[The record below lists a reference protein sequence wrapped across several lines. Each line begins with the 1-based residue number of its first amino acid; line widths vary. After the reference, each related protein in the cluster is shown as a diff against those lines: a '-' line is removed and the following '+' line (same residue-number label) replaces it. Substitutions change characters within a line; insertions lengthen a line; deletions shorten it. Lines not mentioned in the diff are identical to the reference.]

1 MSELRDVERIIWQKK
16 YVGVKDQHGMMFINL
31 TANDIVVCS
40 KEYGNGTEQMIIPRA
55 GYVAYLSVDDYFVGL
70 PPMLKDVYYI
80 VEYSLARVMDRD
92 DICIAVKCDVTD
104 GKLGLLPIKEPKR
117 IYGVLG

>member
-40 KEYGNGTEQMIIPRA
+40 KEYANGKGPLVIPRS
-55 GYVAYLSVDDYFVGL
+55 GYTAYLSIDDFFVGV
-70 PPMLKDVYYI
+70 PPKIKNIYYI
-80 VEYSLARVMDRD
+80 VEYSLARVLNRPDL
-92 DICIAVKCDVTD
+92 CIAVKCDLTG

-117 IYGVLG
+117 VYGVLG

>member
-40 KEYGNGTEQMIIPRA
+40 QEHGNGTDPLVIPRG
-55 GYVAYLSVDDYFVGL
+55 GYVAYLSMDDYFVGV
-70 PPMLKDVYYI
+70 PPKIRDIYYI
-80 VEYSLARVMDRD
+80 VEYSLARVLNRSDL
-92 DICIAVKCDVTD
+92 CIAVKCDFTD

-117 IYGVLG
+117 VYGVLG